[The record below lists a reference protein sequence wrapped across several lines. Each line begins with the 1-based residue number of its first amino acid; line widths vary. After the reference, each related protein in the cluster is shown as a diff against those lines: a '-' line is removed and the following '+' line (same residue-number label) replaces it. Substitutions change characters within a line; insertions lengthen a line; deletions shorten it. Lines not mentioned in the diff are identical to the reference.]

1 MNRRDM
7 LASTAVVLSSA
18 GSISAVG
25 VAGAQQSPEI
35 DQVRE
40 ASTALYTSLSS
51 LDVGRVEGF
60 WAHESY
66 VRYIGPTSKAVAV
79 GWDEV
84 KKAIDAG
91 NAALSAR
98 RVVLTQAH
106 IQIDGRLAWEVGI
119 RNDATDAEK
128 WGGAKHGEFR
138 HQRIREQE
146 WGVADGYASCERSAE
161 VRFVKSEL
169 AASFEAPRRALGQ
182 AAIRAAPTGRT
193 HDRTRLHQ
201 RQKALVNQAPA
212 VLAGCTVTSIPLT
225 EPTGELARG
234 VGEYNA
240 DNRKPA
246 LGAGI

>member
-40 ASTALYTSLSS
+40 ASTALYASLSS

-84 KKAIDAG
+84 KKAIGAG

-106 IQIDGRLAWEVGI
+106 IKREVVVDRRVDCVHRNPSGDARTTASVPILPLAPDRLSTTIGWP
-119 RNDATDAEK
+119 
-128 WGGAKHGEFR
+128 
-138 HQRIREQE
+138 
-146 WGVADGYASCERSAE
+146 SRSD
-161 VRFVKSEL
+161 S
-169 AASFEAPRRALGQ
+169 
-182 AAIRAAPTGRT
+182 
-193 HDRTRLHQ
+193 H
-201 RQKALVNQAPA
+201 
-212 VLAGCTVTSIPLT
+212 
-225 EPTGELARG
+225 
-234 VGEYNA
+234 
-240 DNRKPA
+240 
-246 LGAGI
+246 

>member
-18 GSISAVG
+18 VSISAVG

-40 ASTALYTSLSS
+40 ASTALYASLSS

-106 IQIDGRLAWEVGI
+106 IQINGRLAWEVGI
-119 RNDATDAEK
+119 EMTQRTLKN
-128 WGGAKHGEFR
+128 GEVLNTENFVTNVY
-138 HQRIREQE
+138 ENKNGE
-146 WGVADGYASCERSAE
+146 WLMVTHHASA
-161 VRFVKSEL
+161 V
-169 AASFEAPRRALGQ
+169 PR
-182 AAIRAAPTGRT
+182 
-193 HDRTRLHQ
+193 
-201 RQKALVNQAPA
+201 
-212 VLAGCTVTSIPLT
+212 
-225 EPTGELARG
+225 
-234 VGEYNA
+234 
-240 DNRKPA
+240 
-246 LGAGI
+246 